1 MSGGGDRV
9 LVTGGTGFVGG
20 LLLARLVAEGRQVR
34 ALIRRPAD
42 REQLPDPRVELA
54 LGDIRDEESLVRAA
68 DGCAVVYH
76 LAGVNQLCLPD
87 PAPLYLVN
95 VEGTRRMLQ
104 AARRVGVRRVV
115 HTSSAATLG
124 GDGTR
129 EVDESAG
136 LPAEF
141 TSHYARSKFESEQL
155 ALAFD
160 GVEVVAVNP
169 SSVQGPGR
177 TTGTAKV
184 FIGYLNG
191 RLPFDLPARFGLCYT
206 EDCVNGHLLAEAKG
220 RPGQRYVLN
229 TATVSNAEAM
239 PRVRAD
245 RRPPAPVRRLAG
257 GAGAGPAIHESQ
269 NGHGGHRALVRP
281 AGADH
286 PAAATVHRPVDGAP
300 RSARGQGVPVRRG
313 GERAGAGAG
322 ATPVTPLL
330 ETDVVVAGGGAT
342 GVAVLRDLA
351 LRGVNA
357 VLVER
362 FDLGTGTS
370 GRWHGLLH
378 SGARYAVRDQESA
391 RECIEENTVLRRIA
405 PHTVEDIGGLFVLLP
420 GDDEAY
426 AGKFVQGCLASGI
439 PTEEL
444 SAAEA
449 RRREP
454 LLAPDVKLAF
464 AVPDGGIDSWAL
476 LRSMAADAE
485 ARGSRVLVR
494 HPVVGVERDGDR
506 ITAVRVHDQVA
517 GEDRLIGCQW
527 VVNAAGA
534 WAGEIGRMAGVPIR
548 MIAGKGVMVVMAS
561 RYVRGVVNA
570 CRKPAD
576 GDIIVPQH
584 EVAILGTTSEQVQS
598 PDDIAVPPA
607 HVDRM
612 VDMCAQMV
620 PAIASGRVLRA
631 FAGSRPLYQPESAD
645 GDGAAGGG
653 DTRAVTRTVTVL

>member
-1 MSGGGDRV
+1 M
-9 LVTGGTGFVGG
+9 
-20 LLLARLVAEGRQVR
+20 
-34 ALIRRPAD
+34 
-42 REQLPDPRVELA
+42 
-54 LGDIRDEESLVRAA
+54 
-68 DGCAVVYH
+68 
-76 LAGVNQLCLPD
+76 
-87 PAPLYLVN
+87 
-95 VEGTRRMLQ
+95 
-104 AARRVGVRRVV
+104 
-115 HTSSAATLG
+115 
-124 GDGTR
+124 
-129 EVDESAG
+129 
-136 LPAEF
+136 
-141 TSHYARSKFESEQL
+141 
-155 ALAFD
+155 
-160 GVEVVAVNP
+160 
-169 SSVQGPGR
+169 
-177 TTGTAKV
+177 
-184 FIGYLNG
+184 
-191 RLPFDLPARFGLCYT
+191 
-206 EDCVNGHLLAEAKG
+206 
-220 RPGQRYVLN
+220 
-229 TATVSNAEAM
+229 
-239 PRVRAD
+239 
-245 RRPPAPVRRLAG
+245 
-257 GAGAGPAIHESQ
+257 
-269 NGHGGHRALVRP
+269 
-281 AGADH
+281 
-286 PAAATVHRPVDGAP
+286 
-300 RSARGQGVPVRRG
+300 
-313 GERAGAGAG
+313 
-322 ATPVTPLL
+322 TPLL

-426 AGKFVQGCLASGI
+426 AGKFVEGCLASGI

-454 LLAPDVKLAF
+454 LLAPEVKLAF

-584 EVAILGTTSEQVQS
+584 EVAILGTTSVQVDS
-598 PDDIAVPPA
+598 PDDIAVAPA
-607 HVDRM
+607 DVDRM

-620 PAIASGRVLRA
+620 PSLASGRVLRA
-631 FAGSRPLYQPESAD
+631 FAGSRPLYQPESED
-645 GDGAAGGG
+645 GGGSDGG
-653 DTRAVTRTVTVL
+653 DTREVSRTFTVLDHASRDGLGNMLSIVGGKLTTCRQMAEALVDRLAERMGVTEPCRTATEVLPGADHGPHRLAAPLAGVERDVAYGELICECELVTRGQVRAAIADGLTELEDLRRKLRLGYGPCQAAFCAWRAAGMLAEEGAPEGSGGDPLAGLERFLEERWRGQRATIWGDQARQALLNHAIYRGIFDLHGAGRPDEAAAAGLPRTEPVGGG